1 MNKGFKKVETTISK
15 YNNEDNIYNKYFKNE
30 TFDFFWFCAFSFLT
44 SLGIYYIVQCVKR
57 KKHILAKISVS
68 R

>member
-30 TFDFFWFCAFSFLT
+30 TFDD
-44 SLGIYYIVQCVKR
+44 I
-57 KKHILAKISVS
+57 ISVS
-68 R
+68 FIDCIFDNCILNKKMFNSTLTNCLFKN